1 MVGVCPV
8 NQGPGTGPGPDEVGS
23 PGMIPVGQQNE
34 AHTLVD
40 DCRQFFLPWWHGIDA
55 DIAGGIKDQ
64 MTVEFV
70 SVWFR
75 KPRLGENV
83 GDVVIG
89 YPAGRCGLLPER
101 VIDDPILLRR
111 NVAALLALDFN
122 ILLVGDGES
131 ILSHANDRLDQLA
144 REFTDQCGNQ

>member
-1 MVGVCPV
+1 
-8 NQGPGTGPGPDEVGS
+8 
-23 PGMIPVGQQNE
+23 
-34 AHTLVD
+34 
-40 DCRQFFLPWWHGIDA
+40 
-55 DIAGGIKDQ
+55 
-64 MTVEFV
+64 
-70 SVWFR
+70 
-75 KPRLGENV
+75 
-83 GDVVIG
+83 
-89 YPAGRCGLLPER
+89 LPER

>member
-1 MVGVCPV
+1 M
-8 NQGPGTGPGPDEVGS
+8 
-23 PGMIPVGQQNE
+23 
-34 AHTLVD
+34 
-40 DCRQFFLPWWHGIDA
+40 
-55 DIAGGIKDQ
+55 AGK
-64 MTVEFV
+64 
-70 SVWFR
+70 S
-75 KPRLGENV
+75 LGEVALYWRKRQILIV

-89 YPAGRCGLLPER
+89 HPAGRCGLLPEW

>member
-1 MVGVCPV
+1 MLDGELTVGE
-8 NQGPGTGPGPDEVGS
+8 NFGPLEV
-23 PGMIPVGQQNE
+23 
-34 AHTLVD
+34 
-40 DCRQFFLPWWHGIDA
+40 IDV
-55 DIAGGIKDQ
+55 AGK
-64 MTVEFV
+64 
-70 SVWFR
+70 S
-75 KPRLGENV
+75 LGEVALYWRKRQILIV

-89 YPAGRCGLLPER
+89 HPAGRCGLLPER

-122 ILLVGDGES
+122 ILLV